1 MVASPAVKSIEHRCK
16 TGNSPAPKILPAQN
30 RMNHLPPPHPF
41 PPPNLVS
48 LLTLLLSVCAAIAI
62 FTVTLES
69 SLEPSS
75 HSPSPTNHQVCN
87 SVSLVLL
94 SCCPSSLSPL
104 SLCYFRLSEHLYWT
118 IVIASNYFLF
128 LLFPLLSNSLGAQ
141 GNLSKFQLWLATPLL
156 KICSPVPIKQT
167 FRFLYK

>member
-1 MVASPAVKSIEHRCK
+1 MCTKQNEPSTATPPLPTPKS
-16 TGNSPAPKILPAQN
+16 GFPSD
-30 RMNHLPPPHPF
+30 PP
-41 PPPNLVS
+41 
-48 LLTLLLSVCAAIAI
+48 LSVCAAII
-62 FTVTLES
+62 NLTVTLES

-75 HSPSPTNHQVCN
+75 PCPSPTNHQVCN

-156 KICSPVPIKQT
+156 KICSPVPTEQT
-167 FRFLYK
+167 FKSLYKQATAHIGKLMSPLSFPPQEPWVPT